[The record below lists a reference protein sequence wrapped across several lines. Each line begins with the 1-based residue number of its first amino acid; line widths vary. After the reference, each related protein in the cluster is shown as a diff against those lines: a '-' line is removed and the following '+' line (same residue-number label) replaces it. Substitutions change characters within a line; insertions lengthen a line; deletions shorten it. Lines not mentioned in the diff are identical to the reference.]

1 MTRNPLPADATAGDE
16 PGPFSANKQVFKDN
30 YDAFLEILNEVSTAL
45 NDEADA
51 LVDAGLLPEKP
62 PRKGVLGA
70 DITNEGLGNLDVGY
84 LNSRTRDVG
93 LVKERELVGEM
104 KAILEKMVQRQ
115 EKEAAGDDKG
125 DAMDE
130 TT

>member
-1 MTRNPLPADATAGDE
+1 M
-16 PGPFSANKQVFKDN
+16 FKDN